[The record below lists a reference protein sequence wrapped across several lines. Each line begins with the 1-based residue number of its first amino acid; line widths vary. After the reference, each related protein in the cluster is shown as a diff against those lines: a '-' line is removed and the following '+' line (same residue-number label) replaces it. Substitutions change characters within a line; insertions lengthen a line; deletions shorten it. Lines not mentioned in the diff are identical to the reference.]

1 MGEKTPEQGIYYFL
15 ELDSKKYTESNSAQ
29 QGTLS
34 EWSHADAFFVRLS
47 NDAAVYFPLRRLS
60 LESAKFRLDPTM
72 AGSQIERVFSVLESL
87 TRDPRGVPMQALAE
101 QLEIPKSATHRLLA
115 ELIRLGYVRQN
126 PDNLRYQ
133 LSTKLVAMGFRY
145 LASSGA
151 DIVQP
156 VLDRLAQES
165 GELVRLGVIEG
176 ERQTWIA
183 KSQGARSGLRYD
195 PDMGREAPLFYT
207 ASGHAWLACLSDA
220 EALALVERQG
230 AGVPDDLGPNA
241 PRSNIELL
249 ERLRLAREQGYAW
262 VEESSAVGTSAIAAV
277 VRHPMDQRVVGVLS
291 IAGPSARL
299 PLARLHEL
307 APLLL
312 SFAAELSAAS
322 QASELFN

>member
-1 MGEKTPEQGIYYFL
+1 
-15 ELDSKKYTESNSAQ
+15 
-29 QGTLS
+29 
-34 EWSHADAFFVRLS
+34 
-47 NDAAVYFPLRRLS
+47 
-60 LESAKFRLDPTM
+60 M
-72 AGSQIERVFSVLESL
+72 AGSQIERVLSVLEHL
-87 TRDPRGVPMQALAE
+87 TQDPRGLPMQTLAE
-101 QLEIPKSATHRLLA
+101 QLGIPKSATHRLLA
-115 ELIRLGYVRQN
+115 ELARLGYVRQN

-156 VLDRLAQES
+156 VLDRLAQET

-207 ASGHAWLACLSDA
+207 ASGHAWLATLSDA
-220 EALALVERQG
+220 EALSLVERQDVAIAEG
-230 AGVPDDLGPNA
+230 LGPNA

-277 VRHPMDQRVVGVLS
+277 VRHPLDRRVVGVLS
-291 IAGPSARL
+291 VAGPSARL
-299 PLARLHEL
+299 PQARLHEL

-312 SFAAELSAAS
+312 SFAEELSAAS
-322 QASELFN
+322 QASELFS

>member
-1 MGEKTPEQGIYYFL
+1 
-15 ELDSKKYTESNSAQ
+15 
-29 QGTLS
+29 
-34 EWSHADAFFVRLS
+34 
-47 NDAAVYFPLRRLS
+47 
-60 LESAKFRLDPTM
+60 M
-72 AGSQIERVFSVLESL
+72 AGSQIERVLSVLEHL
-87 TRDPRGVPMQALAE
+87 TQDPRGLPMQTLAE
-101 QLEIPKSATHRLLA
+101 QLRIPKSATHRLLA
-115 ELIRLGYVRQN
+115 ELVRLGYVRQN

-156 VLDRLAQES
+156 VLDRLAQET

-207 ASGHAWLACLSDA
+207 ASGHAWLATLSDA
-220 EALALVERQG
+220 EALSLVERQDVAIAEG
-230 AGVPDDLGPNA
+230 LGPNA

-277 VRHPMDQRVVGVLS
+277 VRHPLDRRVVGVLS
-291 IAGPSARL
+291 VAGPSARL
-299 PLARLHEL
+299 PQARLHEL

-312 SFAAELSAAS
+312 SFAEELSAAS
-322 QASELFN
+322 QASELFS